1 MELFYCQKIFF
12 FGTPIATC
20 IMLLKK
26 GKKDNTFFF
35 IDASKEFVKSGNN
48 NKLSQD
54 NVEKIVGTYEK
65 REPVEYF
72 ANIVDYSEIADNNYN
87 LSVATYVEAEDTR
100 EKVNIDEVNK
110 KIEVLL
116 KKEDLLKEKIA
127 QIVKEI

>member
-1 MELFYCQKIFF
+1 MYYVVKE
-12 FGTPIATC
+12 
-20 IMLLKK
+20 